1 MKFPADQQQLRI
13 LSDNELR
20 IAVETANACRD
31 QAEADTTLCA
41 LYSEIERRIS
51 CYPLDVETVFTLYEL
66 LYGGDEL
73 SAPPEKQLATL
84 SHAVANIYHNRD
96 RATFADVHR
105 YIAFLF
111 MALLYVPDK
120 KAEIEYEISHIFD
133 TWMAA
138 YIPGTGWPD
147 TDSAETRRRSSTL
160 LASEAYL
167 SYPRYL
173 SARTQIY
180 LSKIS

>member
-1 MKFPADQQQLRI
+1 MKFPADQQQLRT
-13 LSDNELR
+13 LSDNDLR
-20 IAVETANACRD
+20 LAVETANACRD

-84 SHAVANIYHNRD
+84 SLAVANIYRNRD

>member
-1 MKFPADQQQLRI
+1 MKFPADQQQLRT
-13 LSDNELR
+13 LSDNDLR
-20 IAVETANACRD
+20 LAVETANACRD

-51 CYPLDVETVFTLYEL
+51 CSPLDVETVFTLYEL

-73 SAPPEKQLATL
+73 LAPPEKQLATL
-84 SHAVANIYHNRD
+84 SLAVANIYRNRD
-96 RATFADVHR
+96 RATFADIHR

-133 TWMAA
+133 TWMDA

-173 SARTQIY
+173 SARTALTTQ
-180 LSKIS
+180 